1 MQNTNSQ
8 IMSSILASNPLKLE
22 SNMDRK
28 KKKSYTY
35 TINRWMVTALDNL
48 ARHAT
53 FSMNGWCTTIAYI
66 SCINVV
72 SCDPFLHH
80 KPDLSKSPLKKF
92 TGKKIPKSQ
101 FTSQQKVPKASS
113 ASQALH
119 IEAYSLDEANQAILK
134 YKSNNRNSKFLHWEE
149 LINCVGIS

>member
-28 KKKSYTY
+28 KKSYTY
-35 TINRWMVTALDNL
+35 TINRWMATTLGNL

-80 KPDLSKSPLKKF
+80 KPDLSNSPLKKF
-92 TGKKIPKSQ
+92 TGKKSQ
-101 FTSQQKVPKASS
+101 KASS
-113 ASQALH
+113 LRNKKSQKPVQH
-119 IEAYSLDEANQAILK
+119 RK
-134 YKSNNRNSKFLHWEE
+134 H
-149 LINCVGIS
+149 CT